1 MELRISK
8 LIRWYVDVIGDI
20 FGGFHSQT
28 AKSWCGSAR
37 GESHAGEWEQTR
49 SVVFVLLL

>member
-1 MELRISK
+1 MELRIST
-8 LIRWYVDVIGDI
+8 LIRWFVDVIGDI

-37 GESHAGEWEQTR
+37 GESHAGANAR
-49 SVVFVLLL
+49 VVFVLLL